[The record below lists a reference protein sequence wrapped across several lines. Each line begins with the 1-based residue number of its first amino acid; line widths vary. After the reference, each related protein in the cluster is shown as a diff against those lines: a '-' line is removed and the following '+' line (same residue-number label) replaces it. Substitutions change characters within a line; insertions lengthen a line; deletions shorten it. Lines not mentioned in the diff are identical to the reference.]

1 MENQT
6 LERNSRKVVVGK
18 VVSNKPDKTIVV
30 LIERRFKHPIYGK
43 TLRKSTRFYAHDE
56 KNDCHLGDIVEL
68 METRPM
74 SKLKRWRL
82 VQIVERAK

>member
-56 KNDCHLGDIVEL
+56 KNDCHMGDIVEL
-68 METRPM
+68 METRQI

>member
-6 LERNSRKVVVGK
+6 IDRNSRKVVVGK

-56 KNDCHLGDIVEL
+56 KNDCHMGDIVEL
-68 METRPM
+68 METRPI

>member
-6 LERNSRKVVVGK
+6 IERNSRKVVVGK

-56 KNDCHLGDIVEL
+56 KNDCHMGDIVEL
-68 METRPM
+68 METRPI

>member
-1 MENQT
+1 MENT
-6 LERNSRKVVVGK
+6 TIERNSRKVVIGK

-56 KNDCHLGDIVEL
+56 KNDCHMGDIVEL

>member
-56 KNDCHLGDIVEL
+56 KNDCHMGDIVEL
-68 METRPM
+68 METRPI

-82 VQIVERAK
+82 VHIVERAK

>member
-1 MENQT
+1 MENT
-6 LERNSRKVVVGK
+6 TIERNSRKVVVGK

-56 KNDCHLGDIVEL
+56 KNDCHMGDIVEL

>member
-6 LERNSRKVVVGK
+6 IERNSRKVVVGK

-68 METRPM
+68 METRPI

>member
-74 SKLKRWRL
+74 SKLKWWRL

>member
-56 KNDCHLGDIVEL
+56 KNDCNMGDIVEL
-68 METRPM
+68 METRPI

>member
-56 KNDCHLGDIVEL
+56 KNDCHMGDIVEL

>member
-56 KNDCHLGDIVEL
+56 KNDCHMGDIVEL
-68 METRPM
+68 METRPI

>member
-68 METRPM
+68 METRPI